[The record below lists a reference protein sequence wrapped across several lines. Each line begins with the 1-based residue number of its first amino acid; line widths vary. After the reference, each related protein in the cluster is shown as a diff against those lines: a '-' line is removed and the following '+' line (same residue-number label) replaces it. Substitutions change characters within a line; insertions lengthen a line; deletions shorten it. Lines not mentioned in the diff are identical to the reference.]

1 MQPIIYFERL
11 FMFPANADL
20 DTDRRTRQFY
30 NKLRKLEN
38 ILHRQKLA
46 MVQQQLV
53 VNNMIFLEVK
63 LLDKVLCS

>member
-1 MQPIIYFERL
+1 
-11 FMFPANADL
+11 MFPANADL

-46 MVQQQLV
+46 MVQQQQLV
-53 VNNMIFLEVK
+53 VNNMIFLKVK
-63 LLDKVLCS
+63 LLEKVLCS